1 MLVTRSNVGAARANA
16 SGIASKRCAKLFG
29 LTSARADTMK
39 YGSMRGTT
47 AAAFAQNTC
56 GIHTHRHTRRLD
68 ARVDCHARGRVL
80 ISKRRMRGAR
90 NKFVSAA
97 RPAAAI
103 NCASWRDVARA
114 QTLPPESMVAAISPA
129 RKWLPFGPASSNTKY
144 NSVLET

>member
-16 SGIASKRCAKLFG
+16 SGIASRRRAKLFG
-29 LTSARADTMK
+29 LTSTRADTMK

-56 GIHTHRHTRRLD
+56 GIHTHTRRLD
-68 ARVDCHARGRVL
+68 ARVDCHARDRVL
-80 ISKRRMRGAR
+80 ISKRRTRGAR
-90 NKFVSAA
+90 NTFVSAA

-129 RKWLPFGPASSNTKY
+129 RKWLPFGPAFSNTKY
-144 NSVLET
+144 NSVLEM

>member
-1 MLVTRSNVGAARANA
+1 MEA
-16 SGIASKRCAKLFG
+16 CAELP
-29 LTSARADTMK
+29 LLRLP
-39 YGSMRGTT
+39 GTHVVYT
-47 AAAFAQNTC
+47 
-56 GIHTHRHTRRLD
+56 HTHTRRLD

-80 ISKRRMRGAR
+80 ISKRRTRGAR

-129 RKWLPFGPASSNTKY
+129 RKWLPFGPAFSNTKY
-144 NSVLET
+144 NSVLEM